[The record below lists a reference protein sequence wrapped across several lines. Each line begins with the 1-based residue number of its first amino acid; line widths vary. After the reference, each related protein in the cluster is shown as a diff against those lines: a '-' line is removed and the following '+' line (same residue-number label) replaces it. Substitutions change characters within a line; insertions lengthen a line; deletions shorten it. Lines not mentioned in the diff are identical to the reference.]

1 MAITLPSE
9 PLSFARSLVRAPSAE
24 QWDALGYSLKTVGAA
39 LLALWISL
47 WAGLPMPFW
56 AMITAFI
63 VSNPLSGATRSKAV
77 YRVAGTI
84 VGAAVAVALV
94 PWLVAWPE
102 LLNVALSLW
111 LGGCLAISLLD
122 RSPRSYIFMLSG
134 YTATLIAF
142 PAVDR
147 PEAIFDIAAARV
159 TEIVLG
165 IACSALLHS
174 VLWPR
179 SVAEALQPRLRGWLA
194 DARTWHDD
202 IMAQEQ
208 PELIGRD
215 RHQLAADAMECTLL
229 ATHVPFDTSHWREAT
244 GTVQAL
250 LRRMLLVLPVLSGL
264 ADRRQALG
272 SAHGEWQD
280 LLHESLALRDAQ
292 AKALLAECD
301 GLLAHL
307 EDPRKPSPAP
317 LPERARIVLHA
328 DARFALLSG
337 ASAAIASLIGC
348 TLWITTG
355 YADGA
360 VAVALTG
367 VFCCLFAGMDNP
379 VPTIVRFGLA
389 VLAGIPLAA
398 LYLFVLL
405 PGVDGFAAL
414 AVLLAIPLVIVGM
427 LGLHPRWGIAVL
439 ACAIGFC
446 SALAIQESFAPDFAR
461 FLNSNLAQVV
471 AVVLAAGVTAG
482 LRQIGQDV
490 AIARLVRHMRRELA
504 DIAAGTTPPDTA
516 TILSRGIDRLA
527 LIVQRLEAGSDLAE
541 EALTDVRLSMNLATI
556 QQLRAVAPEPL
567 QRALAAVLE
576 AAAVWFSDERT
587 GAPPPAAL
595 IQAIDRALALTLIVT
610 PPEAQSFA
618 GLVGIGP
625 EQGRPALVAL
635 RRNLFPQA
643 PGFAER
649 SA

>member
-1 MAITLPSE
+1 
-9 PLSFARSLVRAPSAE
+9 
-24 QWDALGYSLKTVGAA
+24 
-39 LLALWISL
+39 
-47 WAGLPMPFW
+47 
-56 AMITAFI
+56 
-63 VSNPLSGATRSKAV
+63 
-77 YRVAGTI
+77 
-84 VGAAVAVALV
+84 
-94 PWLVAWPE
+94 
-102 LLNVALSLW
+102 
-111 LGGCLAISLLD
+111 
-122 RSPRSYIFMLSG
+122 
-134 YTATLIAF
+134 
-142 PAVDR
+142 
-147 PEAIFDIAAARV
+147 
-159 TEIVLG
+159 
-165 IACSALLHS
+165 
-174 VLWPR
+174 
-179 SVAEALQPRLRGWLA
+179 
-194 DARTWHDD
+194 
-202 IMAQEQ
+202 MAQEQ

-250 LRRMLLVLPVLSGL
+250 LRRMLLVLPMLSGL

-317 LPERARIVLHA
+317 LPARARIVLHA

-355 YADGA
+355 WADGA

-379 VPTIVRFGLA
+379 VPTILRFGLA
-389 VLAGIPLAA
+389 VLAGIPMAA

-405 PGVDGFAAL
+405 PGVGNGFTAL

-482 LRQIGQDV
+482 LRQIGINV
-490 AIARLVRHMRRELA
+490 AIARLVRRMRRELA

-516 TILSRGIDRLA
+516 TILSRGIDRGIA
-527 LIVQRLEAGSDLAE
+527 LLHRPAARSGERSCRRSRRSPLHEPCDHSAIACGCRTFAARVDGGAG
-541 EALTDVRLSMNLATI
+541 R
-556 QQLRAVAPEPL
+556 R
-567 QRALAAVLE
+567 RRCG
-576 AAAVWFSDERT
+576 SDERT
-587 GAPPPAAL
+587 GAPPPAPL
-595 IQAIDRALALTLIVT
+595 IEAIDRALALTLIVT

-618 GLVGIGP
+618 QLLVARPRNGAARSGRTAAQSLSAWTRFCGAAVGMTPNMPLAGCISP
-625 EQGRPALVAL
+625 QPRLRPAPLC
-635 RRNLFPQA
+635 
-643 PGFAER
+643 
-649 SA
+649 

>member
-1 MAITLPSE
+1 MATAKP
-9 PLSFARSLVRAPSAE
+9 PRPVSFARALPGALAPR
-24 QWDALGYSLKTVGAA
+24 QWEALGYSLKTVSAA

-47 WAGLPMPFW
+47 WAGLSMPFW
-56 AMITAFI
+56 AMTTAFI

-77 YRVAGTI
+77 YRVAGTL

-102 LLNVALSLW
+102 LLSIALSLW

-122 RSPRSYIFMLSG
+122 RSPRSYVLMLSG

-147 PEAIFDIAAARV
+147 PDAIFDLAAARV

-165 IACSALLHS
+165 IACSALMHS
-174 VLWPR
+174 VFWPR
-179 SVAEALQPRLRGWLA
+179 SVADALQPRLRRWLA
-194 DARTWHDD
+194 DAQTWHDD
-202 IMAQEQ
+202 IMAREPARQ
-208 PELIGRD
+208 IRRD
-215 RHQLAADAMECTLL
+215 RHQLAADAMECALL

-244 GTVQAL
+244 ATVQAL

-264 ADRRQALG
+264 ADRRQALS
-272 SAHGEWQD
+272 SAQGVWKD

-292 AKALLAECD
+292 AKALLAECG

-307 EDPRKPSPAP
+307 EDPQVPSPDP
-317 LPERARIVLHA
+317 LLERTRIVLHA
-328 DARFALLSG
+328 DTRFALLSG
-337 ASAAIASLIGC
+337 ASVAMATLIGC
-348 TLWITTG
+348 TIWIATG
-355 YADGA
+355 WADGA

-398 LYLFVLL
+398 LYLFALL
-405 PGVDGFAAL
+405 PGVDGFGAL
-414 AVLLAIPLVIVGM
+414 AALLAIPLVVVGM

-446 SALAIQESFAPDFAR
+446 SALAIQESFAPDFAH

-504 DIAAGTTPPDTA
+504 DIAAGTTPPDTG

-527 LIVQRLEAGSDLAE
+527 LIVQRLEAGSKLAE
-541 EALTDVRLSMNLATI
+541 EGLTDVRLSMNLATI
-556 QQLRAVAPEPL
+556 QQLRAAAANPL
-567 QRALAAVLE
+567 QQALVVVLE
-576 AAAVWFSDERT
+576 QAAAWFAGERD
-587 GAPPPAAL
+587 ADAPPAAL
-595 IQAIDRALALTLIVT
+595 LAAIDDGLALTLMVP
-610 PPEAQSFA
+610 PPEAQSLA

-635 RRNLFPQA
+635 RRNLFPQS
-643 PGFAER
+643 PGFAELP
-649 SA
+649 A